1 MMLNRTAILL
11 LCTALAAGAVIPGCS
26 ACSRNL
32 DGASSISYA
41 QVGDPDDYVPD
52 LPSSSLPDGW
62 EESSAPEPESEPALD
77 LPALAMSADF
87 LAIGKLSNEPVKWGP
102 GTIQDDLGRSTACT
116 GLQDRFGKY
125 NACFIGA
132 ENEKTIALTFDQGY
146 ENGYTTPIL
155 DTLKEKGVRAVFFL
169 TGHYVRS
176 QPELVQ
182 RMIDE
187 GHILGNHSDSHKVY
201 CKDLSIEDSAAD
213 AIWMQNYL
221 RENFGYEMRL
231 FRFPE
236 GEFSE
241 QSLALM
247 QQMGY
252 KSLFWS
258 FAYND
263 WDPNNQ
269 PDPAAAR
276 ARIEKF
282 LHPGEIM
289 LLHSVSATNAQIL
302 PEVIDLIREKGY
314 TIGPHSDWAV

>member
-1 MMLNRTAILL
+1 MMFNRTAILL
-11 LCTALAAGAVIPGCS
+11 LCTALAAGSVIPGCS

-155 DTLKEKGVRAVFFL
+155 DTLKEKGVRAFFFL